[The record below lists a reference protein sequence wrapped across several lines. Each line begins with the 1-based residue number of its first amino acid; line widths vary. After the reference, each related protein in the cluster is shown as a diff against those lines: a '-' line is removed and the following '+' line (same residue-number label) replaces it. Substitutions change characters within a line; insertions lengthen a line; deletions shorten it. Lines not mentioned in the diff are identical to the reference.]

1 MRNLSL
7 SALLLS
13 SLVVFCPQAEFAQS
27 ATATVVPTE
36 ISADQGGCSALITVT
51 GADSKAIYNAKVTTR
66 IHYGFMGA
74 KKIDLETYTSADGQV
89 KIAGLPEVPKKPIFI
104 YISKD
109 DKMESVEFKPDE
121 HCRATLDVRLK

>member
-1 MRNLSL
+1 MRNLYL

-13 SLVVFCPQAEFAQS
+13 SLVAFCPQAEFAQS

-66 IHYGFMGA
+66 VHYGFMGA
-74 KKIDLETYTSADGQV
+74 KKIDLETYTSAAGQV
-89 KIAGLPEVPKKPIFI
+89 KIVGLPEVPKKPIFI

-109 DKMESVEFKPDE
+109 DKTESVEFKPEE
-121 HCRATLDVRLK
+121 HCRATFDVRLK